1 MSRAFV
7 AVGIAVLMVLSSVG
21 TYMYLG
27 SRQSNVGAAPQE
39 PTSATPSPGAFNL
52 PGTMFMTQNGAI
64 YSLSGGRFH
73 QLTLAGS
80 NGTGWMQLSLYPG
93 NNLLAV
99 YRQPLYS
106 DVYILN
112 RFGTVVR
119 KITNNNAAPRNPDP
133 SARHWS
139 FYPRLSTNNKTL
151 FMSYDKPKFGFDVP
165 MSIWSMPVGGNISQ
179 GRLWSISIDYTGG
192 DIQPLPLKSGALIY
206 TKYSYGPSCGGLE
219 SQIWITNQPE
229 QAYGGARV
237 CYPPPGASHG
247 RALTS
252 ANEGCAQPTLSP
264 DGKAMAMICTHKTQ
278 VSYLEVASWNGSRLG
293 ARRIIVTNQ
302 LVAQPTW
309 APDGTGLAYLAPAQL
324 GAGFQLWWLP
334 KAAYTPPTPSP
345 VPPSPTPT
353 PGVPASSPSPSP
365 SPSPSVPPVVI
376 KPVQMTT
383 NLGFDATS
391 PIVWIP

>member
-1 MSRAFV
+1 MIPRALV
-7 AVGIAVLMVLSSVG
+7 AAGVAVLMVFSSVG

-27 SRQSNVGAAPQE
+27 SRQSKVAAPPQL
-39 PTSATPSPGAFNL
+39 PTSGTPRPSAFNL
-52 PGTMFMTQNGAI
+52 PGTLFVTQAGAI
-64 YSLSGGRFH
+64 YSFSAGRFH
-73 QLTLAGS
+73 QLTELDVGWTQLAP
-80 NGTGWMQLSLYPG
+80 YPG
-93 NNLLAV
+93 GRLLAV
-99 YRQPLYS
+99 KRSLLFS
-106 DVYILN
+106 DVYILD
-112 RFGTVVR
+112 RFGKVIRQLTHN
-119 KITNNNAAPRNPDP
+119 TAPARNYDP

-151 FMSYDKPKFGFDVP
+151 FMSYDKPKFGFDVT
-165 MSIWSMPVGGNISQ
+165 MSIWSMPAGGNISQ
-179 GRLWSISIDYTGG
+179 GRLWSIAIDYTGG

-264 DGKAMAMICTHKTQ
+264 DGKTMAMICTHKTQ

-293 ARRIIVTNQ
+293 ARRIIVSNQ

-353 PGVPASSPSPSP
+353 PGFPAGSPSPSP

-391 PIVWIP
+391 PIVWIA